1 VSIIVADATIIGT
14 RYADNSG
21 LRARLSGRKP
31 DERSV
36 ETELRSFMLERE
48 QTSRRR
54 RARKRKR

>member
-1 VSIIVADATIIGT
+1 MRSFVADATIIGT

-31 DERSV
+31 EDNPV
-36 ETELRSFMLERE
+36 ETQLRSYMLERE
-48 QTSRRR
+48 QTSRSR